1 MPPPALVFQ
10 TRVSWGNGSNDHLKP
25 NSEKGFD
32 DQNRRAVP
40 ECTFRFSVRNKFSWL
55 RNKLDISLKINR
67 ILVSG
72 PRFREILLFFGVFR
86 RPNRKSETTLVHQFF
101 ILLQTKLSKIF
112 RKCVGRFPKT
122 HLHPFFF
129 VQGKHLC
136 IDEPSA
142 QAWTSC
148 FLVSLKHHTNIHV
161 LSQRLERCW
170 DQGGVLENFVI
181 AFTGTRRPNPETCR
195 LFLTMFSDLETLFRV
210 F

>member
-72 PRFREILLFFGVFR
+72 PRFREIILFFGLFR

-101 ILLQTKLSKIF
+101 ILLQQSCLRFSGSASEDSLKLICIHSFLSKENT
-112 RKCVGRFPKT
+112 CALMNQV
-122 HLHPFFF
+122 
-129 VQGKHLC
+129 
-136 IDEPSA
+136 
-142 QAWTSC
+142 
-148 FLVSLKHHTNIHV
+148 LKHGRAA
-161 LSQRLERCW
+161 SW
-170 DQGGVLENFVI
+170 S
-181 AFTGTRRPNPETCR
+181 A
-195 LFLTMFSDLETLFRV
+195 
-210 F
+210 